1 MKTAGLIYSVFI
13 HGVAPTRRSYTGPGG
28 NTDNIARKINIFPLA
43 KIATPLINIHCHFQK
58 ELCIKS
64 SLGPSDLMLPFCRF
78 L

>member
-43 KIATPLINIHCHFQK
+43 KIATP
-58 ELCIKS
+58 
-64 SLGPSDLMLPFCRF
+64 SLKIAVKRCLLRRISQDP
-78 L
+78 